1 MSVEFKD
8 VTVGYPAHGSHDAVI
23 VREHLNLSFEDNR
36 ITALLA
42 KSGAGKSTILKTISG
57 LIRPMAGEVL
67 INNGPWVRA
76 DQNPVVMMPQGYI
89 AYPFL
94 TVVGNIL
101 IADHEN
107 ISMTQ
112 LLFNGWSKHP
122 RYVEAL
128 SMLKKVGLEG
138 YENKWPRELS
148 GGMRQRLAL
157 GRMMFMHPQILLMD
171 EPMSALDDNTRAAMQ
186 KLVMDTQKKYKMN
199 IVLVTH
205 SPDEARKMASA
216 QYDINIKK

>member
-1 MSVEFKD
+1 MGVEFRD

-23 VREHLNLSFEDNR
+23 VREHLNLIFADNK

-57 LIRPMAGEVL
+57 LIKPMAGEVL
-67 INNGPWVRA
+67 INNGPWLRA
-76 DQNPVVMMPQGYI
+76 DKNPVVMMPQGYI
-89 AYPFL
+89 AYPYL
-94 TVVGNIL
+94 SVVGNIL

-107 ISMTQ
+107 ISTLQ
-112 LLFNGWSKHP
+112 LLFNGWDKHP

-128 SMLKKVGLEG
+128 SMLKQVGLEG
-138 YENKWPRELS
+138 YENKWPKELS

-171 EPMSALDDNTRAAMQ
+171 EPMSALDDNTRANMQ
-186 KLVMDTQKKYKMN
+186 RLVMETQRQHRMC

-205 SPDEARKMASA
+205 SPDEARKMATC
-216 QYDINIKK
+216 QYDINIK